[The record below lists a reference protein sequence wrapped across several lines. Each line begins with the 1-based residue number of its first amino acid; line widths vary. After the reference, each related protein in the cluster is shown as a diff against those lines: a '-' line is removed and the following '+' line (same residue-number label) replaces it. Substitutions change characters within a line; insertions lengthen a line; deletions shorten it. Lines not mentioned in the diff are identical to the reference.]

1 MCTYLDEKAAGKYV
15 HSSQGRARAAKVYK
29 ATRGQLR
36 DALRQN
42 VGKLEECTDLLD
54 NACTRYLINV

>member
-1 MCTYLDEKAAGKYV
+1 MLVYLFYSPYNSDVARGE
-15 HSSQGRARAAKVYK
+15 QGRARAAKVYK

-42 VGKLEECTDLLD
+42 ILYMYY
-54 NACTRYLINV
+54 NACTCVITLTYLL